1 MKASSQT
8 IVTALASGLIFVS
21 SAALPAQEP
30 TTITD
35 ELLPQPV
42 TEGHFNQVLGN
53 SPFLRILDLSE
64 TYSLRGIAEIDG
76 QPVATLYNRDKKRTV
91 VVAADEANDLGM
103 KLVDVVPN
111 QDLTGVMARIS
122 VGGEEVELKFDSDRV
137 NPQPKGGGRGGTSGG
152 DRKDGKRR
160 GPSKEDIERYKA
172 LSDEKKEK
180 LRNFI
185 RGTMQKYP
193 KMSREDRGNLIR
205 GAMQKLSDG
214 RDIEIPEASGTPQGG
229 GGQRPGRDRR

>member
-1 MKASSQT
+1 MKT
-8 IVTALASGLIFVS
+8 VKALVAVLVLTP
-21 SAALPAQEP
+21 AAILPAQEP
-30 TTITD
+30 AVVSD

-42 TEGHFNQVLGN
+42 TEGHFTQVLSN

-76 QPVATLYNRDKKRTV
+76 QPVATLFNRDKKKTV
-91 VVAADEANDLGM
+91 VVAASETNDLGM
-103 KLVDVVPN
+103 KLVDIVPN

-122 VGGEEVELKFDSDRV
+122 VGGEEVELKFERDRV
-137 NPQPKGGGRGGTSGG
+137 NPQPKKGSRGGPPGG
-152 DRKDGKRR
+152 DRKDGERR

-172 LSDEKKEK
+172 LSEEKKEK

-193 KMSREDRGNLIR
+193 NMSREDRGNLIR

-214 RDIEIPEASGTPQGG
+214 RDIEIPQAPGSPQGG
-229 GGQRPGRDRR
+229 GPPRPGGDRR